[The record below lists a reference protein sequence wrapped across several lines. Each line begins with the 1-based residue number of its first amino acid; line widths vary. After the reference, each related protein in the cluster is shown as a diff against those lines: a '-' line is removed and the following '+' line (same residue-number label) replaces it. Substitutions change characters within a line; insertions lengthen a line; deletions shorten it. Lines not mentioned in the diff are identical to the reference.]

1 MQILSTHV
9 WKWKK
14 RDLLKLFQEW
24 GKGKK
29 ENEGGGE
36 FKYDKFDIRI
46 FVNSTM
52 YPQYNKKREKI
63 LYPAKISI

>member
-1 MQILSTHV
+1 
-9 WKWKK
+9 
-14 RDLLKLFQEW
+14 LKLFQEW